1 MNVNISLSN
10 VKYFI
15 YFGIDS
21 SYFYSVHVST
31 QSVFIQV
38 KLYKYN
44 LLV

>member
-31 QSVFIQV
+31 QSIF
-38 KLYKYN
+38 LYKLSYIN
-44 LLV
+44 TIY